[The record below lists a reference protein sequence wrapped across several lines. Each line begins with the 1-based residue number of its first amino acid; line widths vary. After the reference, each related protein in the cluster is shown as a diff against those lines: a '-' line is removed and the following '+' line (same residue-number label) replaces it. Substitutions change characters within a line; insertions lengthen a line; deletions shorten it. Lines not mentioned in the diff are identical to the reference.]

1 MNGMIDMKNDP
12 TTEDSS
18 SVEGSTSS
26 ARPEDS
32 RLSASRRQLL
42 LRGIVKGSAIA
53 ATAVPIKSMA
63 TAPLITNDNP
73 AHICSI
79 SGQQSLAHSRM
90 VGPKTCGGY
99 SCSHYQNVTN
109 WPNYN
114 SVTKVATNYCDGIKF
129 TQNDSFNKIFPGG
142 SSSSM
147 ISILTSN
154 PTSESAHWIT
164 ALLNSIKP
172 QGTYVFTHT
181 SSEVRALF
189 RSTDRT
195 NAYNFFKNKVSWRS

>member
-1 MNGMIDMKNDP
+1 MKNDP
-12 TTEDSS
+12 MTEDSN
-18 SVEGSTSS
+18 SVEEMKDSTLSGGQQ
-26 ARPEDS
+26 
-32 RLSASRRQLL
+32 LSASRRRLL

-90 VGPKTCGGY
+90 VSPKTCGGY
-99 SCSHYQNVTN
+99 SCTHYQSVVN

-114 SVTKVATNYCDGIKF
+114 SVTRVATNYCDGIKF
-129 TQNDSFNKIFPGG
+129 TQTDSFNKIFPGG

>member
-1 MNGMIDMKNDP
+1 MKNDP
-12 TTEDSS
+12 TTEDSG
-18 SVEGSTSS
+18 SVKGAAAPVLT
-26 ARPEDS
+26 EDS
-32 RLSASRRQLL
+32 QLSASRRRLL

-63 TAPLITNDNP
+63 TAPLITNENP
-73 AHICSI
+73 AKICSI

-99 SCSHYQNVTN
+99 SCTHYKNIAN

-114 SVTKVATNYCDGIKF
+114 SVTKLATNYCDGIKF
-129 TQNDSFNKIFPGG
+129 TQLDSFNKIFPGG

-147 ISILTSN
+147 ISILTNS
-154 PTSESAHWIT
+154 PSSESAHWIT

-195 NAYNFFKNKVSWRS
+195 NAYNFFRNKVSWRS

>member
-1 MNGMIDMKNDP
+1 MKNDP
-12 TTEDSS
+12 TPEESS
-18 SVEGSTSS
+18 SVEASLTSMLNEGS
-26 ARPEDS
+26 P
-32 RLSASRRQLL
+32 LSASRRQLL
-42 LRGIVKGSAIA
+42 LRGIAKGSAIA

-63 TAPLITNDNP
+63 TESLITNDNP

-90 VGPKTCGGY
+90 ASPKTCGGY
-99 SCSHYQNVTN
+99 SCTHYQNVVN

-129 TQNDSFNKIFPGG
+129 TQTDSFNKIFPGG

>member
-1 MNGMIDMKNDP
+1 MIDMKNDP

-18 SVEGSTSS
+18 SVEEAVTSTLS
-26 ARPEDS
+26 EGQQV
-32 RLSASRRQLL
+32 SASRRQLL

-90 VGPKTCGGY
+90 TGPKTCGGY
-99 SCSHYQNVTN
+99 SCTHYQDINN
-109 WPNYN
+109 WPNCN
-114 SVTKVATNYCDGIKF
+114 STTKIATNYCDGIKF

-172 QGTYVFTHT
+172 QGIYVFTHT
-181 SSEVRALF
+181 SSEVRALY
-189 RSTDRT
+189 RSTDRA
-195 NAYNFFKNKVSWRS
+195 NAYSFFKNKVSWRS